1 MKKLLV
7 GWFVTV
13 YMIFSAMAYALVPTS
28 TAPLAGVTAADGVNV
43 LLALSI
49 EYPTAGWAHQTGYTT
64 TNEYLGYFEPGLCYS
79 YVDNDSSAG
88 VEYFN
93 PVSAVNNASLRTCN
107 DGLWSGNF
115 LNWATGTATD
125 IFRKTL
131 TGGYR
136 VREATGKTIL
146 RMSRHGYGDDSRS
159 YDDFQGYLP
168 LLIGH
173 GSTARYR
180 DVTATLLRPT
190 ASPFSLTLTRSY
202 QREECGRG
210 CNWVKYN
217 DTTTFDLNVRACVK
231 STRFGM
237 ASNCTLYTPSAGVV
251 DYKPEGLIQKYA
263 KTMRVGV
270 LSYLLDDA
278 ENRDGGV
285 LRARLKYPG
294 CYQTVTTNSGNSIAL
309 GQEWD
314 PKTGAFYPNPD
325 PTDASNSSVSD
336 SGVVNYL
343 NRFGELGYK
352 TLDPGAELYYAAL
365 RYLRNKGDDSAYST
379 ITDDRQKDRFP
390 VITDWEDPLTYSDQN
405 NFILYFGDVNVH
417 RDVDLPGSTWTDIPT
432 RPPGDDSEINVSTL
446 LNTVRNGGT
455 SNIGSTHSPGYIAA
469 LAYWGNMFDI
479 RGDKLGQQRV
489 KAFMIDV
496 VEGGSYKS
504 ETTNSFYLAAK
515 WGGFDDSNGNKT
527 PDVKSEWSS
536 DLQTIG
542 AFPNGVPDNY
552 APANNPE
559 ALIRAL
565 NRAFSYA
572 ALAVKPSLSGLS
584 VSSGNNSVGTGSH
597 LFRTTFERSSANSS
611 DGGTDWYGDIEAY
624 KVTLNSSN
632 ALNSNSLALDWSTKS
647 ILESQLGTT
656 ASGRNV
662 YAYNK
667 SAERGMVFDTGSSYL
682 QTQIGLNAA
691 GLAYLRG
698 DNTNAG
704 NSGSKAYRA
713 RSYRLGPIELAKVA
727 FNGAPAD
734 ISGCGSF
741 SSNAKGR
748 PAIYA
753 VPANDGLLHIFN
765 YGNKNAADKGKEL
778 FAFMP
783 SAVYPQVARLAA
795 KDYDYVR
802 LHDGS
807 PVIKDV
813 CLNNTAT
820 TLLIGATGR
829 GITRSD
835 GYGSSSIYAI
845 DVTTPTSMNA
855 ASVRWE
861 FSSSNDSLLG
871 NMMTLPKL
879 VKLNNGKWA
888 AVLGNGINQTAS
900 NAGVFLLMLDKAPGT
915 PWVLGSNYFRL
926 TVSPRSAPLYA
937 PNGITDVSTDDNDNN
952 GTADYLYAGDLN
964 GNVWKFDISTPLPAA
979 WRVAL
984 AGQPL
989 FTAYEMSGGALG
1001 KRQPI
1006 TAAPVLMK
1014 TASGQKMVV
1023 FGTGINYAEADRAN
1037 SGQAIYGIYDNNQ
1050 QITDPRSLLAQ
1061 EVPSADVGFS
1071 RTSTSSVAANQKGWY
1086 IPLTS
1091 NEQVVSSPFYLSLK
1105 KKDLVVVDSIRLR
1118 QECAAGGEA
1127 AFRTIVN
1134 LSNGAAPDRVL
1145 MDTNGD
1151 GKVSSQDSQA
1161 NRQLLKTGLN
1171 YGGSLLLTLPNGK
1184 QALCHTGVSGN
1195 VDCQML
1201 GSRSRVVRRVSW
1213 REIILD

>member
-1 MKKLLV
+1 MLASV
-7 GWFVTV
+7 AHA
-13 YMIFSAMAYALVPTS
+13 IVPVS
-28 TAPLAGVTAADGVNV
+28 PSPLAGTGDTDGPNV

-49 EYPTAGWAHQTGYTT
+49 EFPTAGWAYQTGYTN
-64 TNEYLGYFEPGLCYS
+64 TNEYLGYFESGLCYS
-79 YVDNDSSAG
+79 YVTNDSSAG
-88 VEYFN
+88 VNYFN

-146 RMSRHGYGDDSRS
+146 RMSRHGYSDAAATRS
-159 YDDFQGYLP
+159 YGDFRGYLP
-168 LLIGH
+168 LLSGH
-173 GSTARYR
+173 GSGSTYR
-180 DVTATLLRPT
+180 NMTATMVRPS
-190 ASPFSLTLTRSY
+190 ANPFSVNLSRSY
-202 QREECGRG
+202 ERWNGFS
-210 CNWVKYN
+210 WVQSS
-217 DTTTFDLNVRACVK
+217 DTSRYDLNVRACVQ
-231 STRFGM
+231 STSFGM
-237 ASNCTLYTPSAGVV
+237 ASNCTLYTPSTGVV

-270 LSYLLDDA
+270 FSYLLDNS
-278 ENRDGGV
+278 ETRDGGV

-294 CYQTVTTNSGNSIAL
+294 CYQTVTTNSGNTIAL

-314 PKTGAFYPNPD
+314 PKTGVFYTNPD
-325 PTDASNSSVSD
+325 PTDASGSSVSN

-343 NRFGELGYK
+343 NRFGEGGYK
-352 TLDPGAELYYAAL
+352 TLDPAAELYYASL
-365 RYLRNKGDDSAYST
+365 RYLRNKGNLSAYSN
-379 ITDDRQKDRFP
+379 ITNANQRDSFP
-390 VITDWEDPLTYSDQN
+390 VITDWDDPLKNSDQN
-405 NFILYFGDVNVH
+405 SFIIYFGDVNVH
-417 RDVDLPGSTWTDIPT
+417 RDVDLPGSTWTGVT
-432 RPPGDDSEINVSTL
+432 LRPPADDDEINVSTL
-446 LNTVRNGGT
+446 LSTVRNGA
-455 SNIGSTHSPGYIAA
+455 SNNIGANQSPGYIAA

-479 RGDKLGQQRV
+479 RGDKSGTQRV
-489 KAFMIDV
+489 KSFMIDV
-496 VEGGSYKS
+496 VEGGNYKS

-597 LFRTTFERSSANSS
+597 MFRTTFERSSANSS
-611 DGGTDWYGDIEAY
+611 DGGADWYGDIEAY

-656 ASGRNV
+656 ANGRNV

-667 SAERGMVFDTGSSYL
+667 NTERGMGFDTGSSYL

-704 NSGSKAYRA
+704 NSGSRAYRA

-748 PAIYA
+748 PSIYA
-753 VPANDGLLHIFN
+753 VPANDGFLHIFN
-765 YGNKNAADKGKEL
+765 YGDKNAADKGKEL

-783 SAVYPQVARLAA
+783 SAVYPQAARLAA

-820 TLLIGATGR
+820 TLLIGSTGR

-855 ASVRWE
+855 DSVRWE

-900 NAGVFLLMLDKAPGT
+900 NAGVFLLMLDKAPGD

-926 TVSPRSAPLYA
+926 TVSPGSTPLYS
-937 PNGITDVSTDDNDNN
+937 PNGITDVSTYDDDSN
-952 GTADYLYAGDLN
+952 GTVDFLYAGDLN
-964 GNVWKFDISTPLPAA
+964 GHVWKFDISATDPAR
-979 WRVAL
+979 WNVAL
-984 AGQPL
+984 GGQPL
-989 FTAYEMSGGALG
+989 FTAYTMSGSTLG
-1001 KRQPI
+1001 DRQPI
-1006 TAAPVLMK
+1006 TAAPTLMK
-1014 TASGQKMVV
+1014 TAGGQKMVV
-1023 FGTGINYAEADRAN
+1023 FGTGINYAEVDRAT

-1050 QITDPRSLLAQ
+1050 QIADPRSLLAHA
-1061 EVPSADVGFS
+1061 VPSADSGFS

-1091 NEQVVSSPFYLSLK
+1091 NEQVVSSPFYMSLRRS
-1105 KKDLVVVDSIRLR
+1105 DLVVIDSIRLR

-1127 AFRTIVN
+1127 SFRTIVN
-1134 LSNGAAPDRVL
+1134 LSNGAAPEMVL

-1151 GKVSSQDSQA
+1151 GRINSLDSRY
-1161 NRQLLKTGLN
+1161 NRQSLSTGVN
-1171 YGGSLLLTLPNGK
+1171 YGGSLLVTLPSGRL
-1184 QALCHTGVSGN
+1184 ALCNTGAGGTIECN
-1195 VDCQML
+1195 TM
-1201 GSRSRVVRRVSW
+1201 GSASRVVKRVSW
-1213 REIILD
+1213 REVISD